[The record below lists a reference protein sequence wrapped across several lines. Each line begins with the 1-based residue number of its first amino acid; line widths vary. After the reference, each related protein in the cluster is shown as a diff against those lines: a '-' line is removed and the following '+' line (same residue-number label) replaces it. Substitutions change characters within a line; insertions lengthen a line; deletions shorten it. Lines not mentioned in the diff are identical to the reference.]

1 MTKEKF
7 IQYFSL
13 LPFLLKQQKGREGK
27 GREKRLQ
34 RYTDKQNGEPC
45 PYLLQQMTPTLGSK
59 HSKPSV
65 CSDSS
70 GCEAHTLL
78 WWIPPSPF
86 LRLEGKHNYAHWQ
99 KRNTK
104 TFSLLLLSRY
114 LKIFLRDY
122 RDLSSGWESKR
133 VFTSRASSILLSIT
147 SETLIGTQHSTH

>member
-34 RYTDKQNGEPC
+34 RYTKWRALSVPSATNDPNVRQQAFKAIS
-45 PYLLQQMTPTLGSK
+45 LLRQLRLWSA
-59 HSKPSV
+59 HSL
-65 CSDSS
+65 C
-70 GCEAHTLL
+70 
-78 WWIPPSPF
+78 WIPPSPF

-122 RDLSSGWESKR
+122 KDLSSGWESKR